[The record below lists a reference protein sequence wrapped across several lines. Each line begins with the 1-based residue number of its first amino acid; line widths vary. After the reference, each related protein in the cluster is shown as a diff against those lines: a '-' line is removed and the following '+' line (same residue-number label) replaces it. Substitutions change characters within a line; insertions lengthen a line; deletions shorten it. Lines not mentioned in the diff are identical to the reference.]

1 MDAVTVSPMRRFLE
15 RGGGWVVG
23 QFLILAC
30 LLAFAVLY
38 PGTGPVAWRY
48 AGALV
53 LIVAAV
59 IAVAGVMA
67 LGRNLTPFPKPADHA
82 ELVRH
87 GIYAKIRHPLYTAVI
102 LAGFGW
108 ALVWLSWP
116 ALMAAAALVPFFH
129 AKSCR
134 EEGFLRQKFPG
145 YREYEAHTRR
155 FVPWIY

>member
-1 MDAVTVSPMRRFLE
+1 MRRFLE
-15 RGGGWVVG
+15 RGGGWVAG
-23 QFLILAC
+23 QFLLLAC
-30 LLAFAVLY
+30 LLALAALY
-38 PGTGPVAWRY
+38 PGTGPVAWRFVGVLFLVIAAAVGV
-48 AGALV
+48 AGAK
-53 LIVAAV
+53 
-59 IAVAGVMA
+59 A

-87 GIYAKIRHPLYTAVI
+87 GIYAKIRHPLYSAVI

-116 ALMAAAALVPFFH
+116 ALLAAAALLPFFH

-145 YREYEAHTRR
+145 YREYETRTCR
-155 FVPWIY
+155 FIPWIY